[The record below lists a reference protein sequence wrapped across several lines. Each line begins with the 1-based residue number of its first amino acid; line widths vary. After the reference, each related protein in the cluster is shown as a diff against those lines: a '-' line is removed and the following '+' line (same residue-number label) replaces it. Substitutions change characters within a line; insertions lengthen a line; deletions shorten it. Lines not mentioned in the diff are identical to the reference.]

1 MPVLP
6 HFILG
11 RWLGFLLGVALA
23 LDVGRAA
30 AQASGELEPG
40 ARVRVNREIVGNVLS
55 LDPDSLL
62 LTGRSQQSVIAV
74 NVASIRSLELSTRR
88 SHRVLGALV
97 GYFGGVGVSAA
108 LAEIFA
114 DGDDN
119 FAPLVWTMRVVP
131 ITVAVGIAVSG
142 ERWKMMAFPG

>member
-1 MPVLP
+1 MPGLP

-11 RWLGFLLGVALA
+11 RWLGLVLGVALA

-30 AQASGELEPG
+30 AQVSGELEPG
-40 ARVRVNREIVGNVLS
+40 ARVRVNREIVGNVHS
-55 LDPDSLL
+55 LDPDSLRL
-62 LTGRSQQSVIAV
+62 VGRSQQSVVAV
-74 NVASIRSLELSTRR
+74 NVASIRSLEVSTRR
-88 SHRVLGALV
+88 SHRVLGGLV
-97 GYFGGVGVSAA
+97 GYFGGVGVSVA

-119 FAPLVWTMRVVP
+119 LAPLVWTMRVVP

-142 ERWKMMAFPG
+142 ERWKMITFPG